1 MRHDLTNLFQS
12 LRAKSKEP
20 GDLSDILNRIAK
32 TAKEYFSPDLCVIF
46 PMNPITGLFLREP
59 PIHKGKIINPQVKFE
74 YPSKG
79 GLTKTI
85 LKNKTQA
92 IENLAGKYSSPKVE
106 AEKIISVIGTGLY
119 TKRHDKP
126 LAVMYLDYRKAK
138 KFSDAF
144 INDLKLF
151 AELASSELQ
160 STWFIRRYRE
170 IAKIGQDINENFENI
185 QQMFESVFEHIK
197 GILDVSFYFS
207 LATYDFRKNKADLY
221 LVDKG
226 NHTTRYDYS
235 LRKSSA
241 TSWVLRNL
249 QVITS
254 GNFRKGD
261 LPAGVKVFHVAKTAS
276 MESSGIFVPIKIGIK
291 PLGVLSIQHSKENY
305 YDDEDR
311 QILELLANHIALALN
326 NYRLLNDLRELDS
339 SGQVLT
345 AELDPSIDIIDEV
358 ADRIYEATQADLIT
372 LYPYQQSKEKYL
384 LPIHRGKFYNPQST
398 LRMGEATPAA
408 IVHKVGQH
416 AIPIFAV
423 KSPELYTKLEKKYQE
438 GGRFPDAEKI
448 KSTAALPLKAG
459 VESIGVLFINYRSEQ
474 QFDPAQQWV
483 IRSLATYAAIAIRN
497 SRLFLSLRDRRLS
510 ELEDL
515 RKIDQAISSKFLNS
529 DDILKTILDLSAKYI
544 QADTGLVLLHN
555 KKLNALEPKAII
567 GDIEPTNQD
576 LIVALDKSEGIANVA
591 FKEKR
596 TIRISNVRKDPEW
609 SRTFIEVAK
618 NTISEMDI
626 PLILGGTP
634 IGVMNFESSKEAAF
648 SDDDQQ
654 FMETLAGQ
662 AVIVVSNAIEFER
675 TQRIAIQRKAL
686 IDTVNNL
693 LSIDNQE
700 KLFSTILRQALD
712 ITETTKGTISLSD
725 ERKREIRI
733 VAKENLK
740 EGWPLIQSFDD
751 GVVGLSVREKKIIN
765 IDNVSTHPL
774 KQLFIDAFPGDEVSE
789 LVVPIFD
796 DDKVIG
802 VINLE
807 SEKPYHYEEDDVE
820 LVQSLASLCT
830 VAIKNAENI
839 EQKRLVFVGFITGDL
854 SHKMKSPLSK
864 IQRQI
869 ELIEM
874 NKESVFKKHPE
885 TADHFNRIKEISS
898 KATTMVQNTLDE
910 AKKMLV
916 SLEKISLN
924 DMIKSAISDI
934 EIPASISINNSFG
947 VNNIEYYV
955 TATKHLKNVF
965 HTLITNSIDAIESAE
980 GKIFIDVENAD
991 EDWVII
997 SVEDTGKGIS
1007 AADAELALLPISSTG
1022 LGGRG
1027 FGLALTNQ
1035 YIEMIGGKL
1044 VAPKPGRNGNG
1055 AKFLLHLKRYNL
1067 Q

>member
-1 MRHDLTNLFQS
+1 MKHDLTNLFQS
-12 LRAKSKEP
+12 LRAESKEP
-20 GDLSDILNRIAK
+20 GDLTDILNRIAK

-46 PMNPITGLFLREP
+46 PMNPITGLFLKDT
-59 PIHKGKIINPQVKFE
+59 PIYKGKIAAPNLKFD
-74 YPSKG
+74 YPRKE
-79 GLTKTI
+79 GLTKKI
-85 LKNKTQA
+85 LHSK
-92 IENLAGKYSSPKVE
+92 ILALNILPEKFQSPKVK
-106 AEKIISVIGTGLY
+106 AEKIISVIGISLY

-126 LAVMYLDYRKAK
+126 LAVMYLDYRKAR
-138 KFSDAF
+138 KFSGDF
-144 INDLKLF
+144 INDLRLF

-170 IAKIGQDINENFENI
+170 IAKIGQDINENFEDI
-185 QQMFESVFEHIK
+185 QQMFGSVFEHIK
-197 GILDVSFYFS
+197 GILDVGFYFS

-226 NHTTRYDYS
+226 KHKTRYDYS

-249 QVITS
+249 QVIAS
-254 GNFRKGD
+254 GNFRKGG
-261 LPAGVKVFHVAKTAS
+261 LPVGVKVFHVAKTAG
-276 MESSGIFVPIKIGIK
+276 MESSGIFVPIKIGAK
-291 PLGVLSIQHSKENY
+291 PLGVLSVQHSKVNY

-311 QILELLANHIALALN
+311 QILELLANHIALGLN

-345 AELDPSIDIIDEV
+345 AELDPSVDIIDEV

-398 LRMGEATPAA
+398 LRMGEAKPAA
-408 IVHKVGQH
+408 IVHKVGQR
-416 AIPIFAV
+416 AQPIFAV
-423 KSPELYTKLEKKYQE
+423 KSPELYTKLEKNYQE
-438 GGRFPDAEKI
+438 GGRFPDAERI

-459 VESIGVLFINYRSEQ
+459 AESIGVLFINYRSEQ

-515 RKIDQAISSKFLNS
+515 RKIDRAISSKLLDSNV
-529 DDILKTILDLSAKYI
+529 ILKTILDLSAKYI

-555 KKLNALEPKAII
+555 KKSNALEPKAIN

-596 TIRISNVRKDPEW
+596 TIRIGNVRKDPEW

-626 PLILGGTP
+626 PLILESEV
-634 IGVMNFESSKEAAF
+634 IGVMNFESSKESAF
-648 SDDDQQ
+648 SEDDQQ

-693 LSIDNQE
+693 LSIDDQE
-700 KLFSTILRQALD
+700 ELFSTILRQALD

-765 IDNVSTHPL
+765 IHNVSTDPL
-774 KQLFIDAFPGDEVSE
+774 GYLFLDAFPGDEVSE
-789 LVVPIFD
+789 LVVPILD
-796 DDKVIG
+796 GDKVIG

-820 LVQSLASLCT
+820 LVISLASLCT
-830 VAIKNAENI
+830 IAIKNAENI
-839 EQKRLVFVGFITGDL
+839 EQKRLVYMGFTTSDL

-864 IQRQI
+864 IQHQV
-869 ELIEM
+869 ELIET
-874 NKESVFKKHPE
+874 NQG
-885 TADHFNRIKEISS
+885 TALSNNTEITDRLS
-898 KATTMVQNTLDE
+898 KITEIASNATIMVQKTLDE
-910 AKKMLV
+910 AKSTLV
-916 SLEKISLN
+916 ALESISLR
-924 DMIKSAISDI
+924 DMIDNALVEI
-934 EIPASISINNSFG
+934 EIPEKVSLINSIQL
-947 VNNIEYYV
+947 NNIDLNV

-965 HTLITNSIDAIESAE
+965 HTLITNSMDAMPEGGSIYIE
-980 GKIFIDVENAD
+980 VED
-991 EDWVII
+991 IIGEWIII
-997 SVEDTGKGIS
+997 SVEDTGKGVS
-1007 AADAELALLPISSTG
+1007 KADADMVLLPISATG
-1022 LGGRG
+1022 LKGRG

-1035 YIEMIGGKL
+1035 YVQMIGGKID
-1044 VAPKPGRNGNG
+1044 PPIPGRGGVG
-1055 AKFLLHLKRYNL
+1055 AKFLVYLKIN
-1067 Q
+1067 